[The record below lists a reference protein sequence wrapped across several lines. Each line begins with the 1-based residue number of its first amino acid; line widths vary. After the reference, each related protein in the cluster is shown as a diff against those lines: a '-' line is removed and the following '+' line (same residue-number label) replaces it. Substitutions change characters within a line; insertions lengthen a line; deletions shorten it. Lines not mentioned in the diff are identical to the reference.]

1 MTCNA
6 IPHIYARTRRPGRDN
21 PFRRRGFLA
30 RDILFGNMPDE
41 AFSHLCQPDG
51 GKSCGA
57 CCGIYNYVDSS
68 REALVARLN
77 RRTEHFRRDIRG
89 AADLPSFSRMI
100 RATEDQTRRFE
111 VIYCCEYAGFL
122 DDEEKRVGC
131 LLHPAQNG
139 GNDLRGVSFYGRELC
154 DGHFCPSYSFLNR
167 TEKLALID
175 ILDDWYLY
183 GLCVTDIDLVKE
195 YFRHLG
201 DFLGETPAPVM
212 FREEAVRGIA
222 RRFFEYKLV
231 WPFRSAAVNRFGRFY
246 FDGSQHMIRPI
257 DYAALGCE
265 RSRFDGIFLSLS
277 SEFRNP
283 EELREAEGMI
293 RENIQAL
300 AAAWRGC

>member
-1 MTCNA
+1 
-6 IPHIYARTRRPGRDN
+6 
-21 PFRRRGFLA
+21 
-30 RDILFGNMPDE
+30 MPDE

-68 REALVARLN
+68 REALVARLG
-77 RRTEHFRRDIRG
+77 RRTKCFRRDVRG

-139 GNDLRGVSFYGRELC
+139 GNDLRDVSFYGRELC

-201 DFLGETPAPVM
+201 DLLGEAPAPVM
-212 FREEAVRGIA
+212 FREESVRAIA

-231 WPFRSAAVNRFGRFY
+231 WPFRSAQVNRFGRFY

-283 EELREAEGMI
+283 EELREAEGMM

-300 AAAWRGC
+300 AETWNGTS